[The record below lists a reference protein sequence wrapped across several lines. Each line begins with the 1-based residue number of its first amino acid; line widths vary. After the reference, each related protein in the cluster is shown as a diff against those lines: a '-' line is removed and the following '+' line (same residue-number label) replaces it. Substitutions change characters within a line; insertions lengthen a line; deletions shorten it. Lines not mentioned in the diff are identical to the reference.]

1 MSLQPIAHP
10 LPGERVVAL
19 SPQNATE
26 AAALWL
32 RRPNVFP
39 GRALTAATLQQRQQ
53 WQAGRIALRGQ
64 EGVPGVVTGLE
75 VSAATVAGQTG
86 FAATR
91 IRIERGRALAAS
103 GEDVVLNRPLEC
115 LLADVPVVAPPGFFA
130 NGSGVSDPSADGSL
144 RPRALNATLGTLVPA
159 AQATLPAVGVLVLQ
173 PVTVDTANLDPLDP
187 CDRSACDEGQTG
199 DPAAF
204 EDWRI
209 ADGVRLVWY
218 VWPTEWRSLQA
229 PDAAQ
234 RNHLAWTVFQAEA
247 ALASG
252 AVLPWQEWGAPVAMV
267 RLDAAR
273 RPVWLDRASV
283 VRQGGRSRDARLLL
297 AGGALGA
304 DSRLPALWRARIE
317 QFAEQ
322 VAAAGDPS
330 PRPADLAAGFARFLP
345 PVGLL
350 PRNAFDVATRRSE
363 FFPAGFD
370 LDAAP
375 VPVEQLDL
383 AVRASAGLAPLDL
396 SAAESVRLLVPVPL
410 ASWEPRLLLRET
422 VDPEFQ
428 RTLDRFLL
436 DRSRALGGRQG
447 LRTREALLQRAITGT
462 LPPVTAFDDD
472 DEALERESLSPWGPP
487 PPGGGHRSA
496 LRAGLHQHY
505 FERAG
510 ETFAIQGDRLYCWVY
525 LDPEQPPRML
535 MLQWHSGGT
544 WEHRAYWGENLAA
557 WGQNGTASRARLGD
571 LPTRGAWVRLEVP
584 AASVGLAQGSV
595 IDGMAFTL
603 YDGRAAYGMTGSATG
618 NGETKWFCNVLPG
631 GAQRFG
637 DEPFELLTHNDLWAP
652 FEPTLGVLPAQADVL
667 PPTSGAHHDGGGEG
681 VHQHFIDGV
690 TTPFTAAAG
699 ESLFA
704 WAYLDPNNPPR
715 TVMLQWRTQ
724 AGGWE
729 QRAFWGHDLMPWGVS
744 GTNSRRRAGALP
756 QPGRWVRLEVSAQS
770 VGLEGVALIG
780 IAFTLHGGHA
790 VFGAA
795 GAGPR
800 DGNGRLQSERVWFA
814 GSLPPG
820 AVARGL
826 WNFVAPRDMVSPT
839 PAANT
844 GQVQAL
850 ADLYAHP
857 ALQVLSDQERAQL
870 YLRGVEGFAAYLAS
884 RADRADDIVDYGFVK
899 VQTDVYR
906 VRQLVLGTTAATRLA
921 VSPALASIAQAET
934 AVASQ
939 TQIASFLSELK
950 LTPGGVAA
958 PGPSAPR
965 AMRRFVA
972 EEAPATVALARRTAP
987 AESGDVAVGGLHAMA
1002 PGAQAAM
1009 AIGGLSIGGMTTML
1023 AREEV
1028 VEARPVIRVQTA
1040 SPTPKPVAREVA
1052 AASGITPI
1060 IRVALPPPPSPREVV
1075 NASPL
1080 IGQSFVRTTTLA
1092 QRLEDP
1098 KSKEARDYATA
1109 SRFESVTAL
1118 VRLHDALTDEDG
1130 GIVPGLFEG
1139 LDVRGLEDDG
1149 FLADVPVVEGRKPV
1163 SRPFADFIANRGL
1176 LRKMMEVP
1184 LRLPPQIPG
1193 AAAASSDP
1201 DEAAMFSDATD
1212 LSDHVV
1218 ALMRKMEGRI
1228 KLYRDAV
1235 AACQPVL
1242 QELRAGVATA
1252 NTRLRGVAEQL
1263 AEARHDVSVAR
1274 ALFEEEMERVDGIN
1288 ERRARVLAEEVKF
1301 IAFVRPREA
1310 DTLRA
1315 TPTHAVDPGLVEPP
1329 VPACLREHPDVPE
1342 ALDDML
1348 RVVREAPAR
1357 WFVNAPPL
1365 LHKLDR
1371 VDYLV
1376 RTLETAQ
1383 VRALAGIAMPALAV
1397 QKATPIMAMPFM
1409 AMPAGVFAGT
1419 QAAPARALGVANAAA
1434 GFGLFNAM
1442 AATVKAPAARLQ
1454 ASITQVATRQAE
1466 ALAPRLA
1473 AVRTLDVAGLAA
1485 TATWQAVRA
1494 QAEEVVSFA
1503 DLAEGG
1509 HGRADVARAAA
1520 AELANIRS
1528 IAACLH
1534 AEFSGVMPSLRLD
1547 WAEALSAFD
1556 DPPNLRNLAS
1566 LPRWAE
1572 IPYIDRRQMQAYV
1585 DWLFAQV
1592 EPNQP
1597 QGVALVNDVVRMC
1610 LLLASHAPVD
1620 RIVAGRMAR
1629 PVAGVVPGVRIP
1641 LAVAD
1646 PARLRVGMAAMLMR
1660 GDNVVA
1666 RAVVED
1672 VGRLEVSAHVV
1683 HTVAARLDLGDDVR
1697 VHFDDAAM
1705 LSLKAAGAK
1714 RTRFG
1719 R

>member
-1 MSLQPIAHP
+1 MSLRTIAQP

-19 SPQNATE
+19 SPQDAAE
-26 AAALWL
+26 AAATWL

-64 EGVPGVVTGLE
+64 EGVPGIVSGLE
-75 VSAATVAGQTG
+75 VSAAAVPGQTG

-115 LLADVPVVAPPGFFA
+115 LLADVPVIAPSVFFH

-144 RPRALNATLGTLVPA
+144 RPRDIGATLGALVPA
-159 AQATLPAVGVLVLQ
+159 AQATLPAVGILVLR
-173 PVTVDTANLDPLDP
+173 PVTVDTAKLDPFDP

-199 DPAAF
+199 DPAAY
-204 EDWRI
+204 EDWGI
-209 ADGVRLVWY
+209 VDGVQLLWY
-218 VWPTEWRSLQA
+218 VWPSEWRSLQA

-247 ALASG
+247 TLAQG
-252 AVLPWQEWGAPVAMV
+252 AMLPWQPWGAPVAMV
-267 RLDAAR
+267 RLDAGR
-273 RPVWLDRASV
+273 RPLWLDRASV
-283 VRQGGRSRDARLLL
+283 VRQGGRARDARLLL
-297 AGGALGA
+297 AGGALG
-304 DSRLPALWRARIE
+304 DPA
-317 QFAEQ
+317 
-322 VAAAGDPS
+322 PS
-330 PRPADLAAGFARFLP
+330 PADLAAGFARFLP

-350 PRNAFDVATRRSE
+350 PRNAFDAATRRSE

-396 SAAESVRLLVPVPL
+396 GAAESVRLLVPVPL
-410 ASWEPRLLLRET
+410 ASWEPRLLLREM

-436 DRSRALGGRQG
+436 DRSRTLGARQG

-462 LPPVTAFDDD
+462 MPPVTAYDDD

-487 PPGGGHRSA
+487 PAGGGHRSA

-510 ETFAIQGDRLYCWVY
+510 TTFTIQGDRLYCWVY

-535 MLQWHSGGT
+535 MLQWHSGGN
-544 WEHRAYWGENLAA
+544 WEHRAYWGDNLAP
-557 WGQNGTASRARLGD
+557 WGQNGTASRARQGD
-571 LPTRGAWVRLEVP
+571 LPALGDWVRLEVP
-584 AASVGLAQGSV
+584 VASVGLAPGSV
-595 IDGMAFTL
+595 LDGMAFAL
-603 YDGRAAYGMTGSATG
+603 YDGQAAYGMTGSASA
-618 NGETKWFCNVLPG
+618 NAETPWFGNVLPG

-637 DEPFELLTHNDLWAP
+637 DEPFELLTPNDLWSP
-652 FEPTLGVLPAQADVL
+652 FEPTLGVLPALADVL

-681 VHQHFIDGV
+681 VHQHFVENV
-690 TTPFTAAAG
+690 TTPFTPAAG
-699 ESLFA
+699 ESLFG
-704 WAYLDPNNPPR
+704 WVYLDPNNPPR

-770 VGLEGVALIG
+770 VGLEGVALLG
-780 IAFTLHGGHA
+780 IAYSLHGGHA

-800 DGNGRLQSERVWFA
+800 DQNGRLQSERVWFA
-814 GSLPPG
+814 GSLPAG
-820 AVARGL
+820 AVARGV
-826 WNFVAPRDMVSPT
+826 WNFVAPADMVSPT
-839 PAANT
+839 PAAQS

-850 ADLYAHP
+850 ADLYADP
-857 ALQVLSDQERAQL
+857 ALQVLSGQERAQL

-939 TQIASFLSELK
+939 TQIASFLSDLK
-950 LTPGGVAA
+950 LTPGGAA
-958 PGPSAPR
+958 PASAPGAPR

-972 EEAPATVALARRTAP
+972 GEAASTTVALERRSAP
-987 AESGDVAVGGLHAMA
+987 AEGGDVAVGGLHAMA
-1002 PGAQAAM
+1002 PVAQAAM
-1009 AIGGLSIGGMTTML
+1009 AVGGFTFTGITATSL
-1023 AREEV
+1023 ARRDV
-1028 VEARPVIRVQTA
+1028 AATPPIRVQTT
-1040 SPTPKPVAREVA
+1040 STSKPIAREVA
-1052 AASGITPI
+1052 ESSGITPI
-1060 IRVALPPPPSPREVV
+1060 IRVAVPAPPSPREVV

-1080 IGQSFVRTTTLA
+1080 VGQAFVRTTTLA
-1092 QRLEDP
+1092 KRLEDP

-1109 SRFESVTAL
+1109 SRFESVSAL
-1118 VRLHDALTDEDG
+1118 VRLHDALTEEDG
-1130 GIVPGLFEG
+1130 GVVPGLFDG

-1149 FLADVPVVEGRKPV
+1149 FLADVPVVGGRKPV

-1176 LRKMMEVP
+1176 LQKMMEVP

-1193 AAAASSDP
+1193 AVAASSDP

-1242 QELRAGVATA
+1242 QALREGVSIVDS
-1252 NTRLRGVAEQL
+1252 RLRGVAEQL

-1274 ALFEEEMERVDGIN
+1274 SLFEEEMERVDGIN

-1301 IAFVRPREA
+1301 IAYVRPREA
-1310 DTLRA
+1310 DTLLT

-1371 VDYLV
+1371 VDHLV

-1383 VRALAGIAMPALAV
+1383 VRALSGIAMPALAV
-1397 QKATPIMAMPFM
+1397 QKTTPLMAMSVGVL
-1409 AMPAGVFAGT
+1409 AGAQMG
-1419 QAAPARALGVANAAA
+1419 AARALGVASAVTGFNAFSAAA
-1434 GFGLFNAM
+1434 
-1442 AATVKAPAARLQ
+1442 AAVQAPAGKLQ
-1454 ASITQVATRQAE
+1454 AAIAQVATRQAQ

-1473 AVRTLDVAGLAA
+1473 AVQAIDVAGLAA
-1485 TATWQAVRA
+1485 TATWQGVRA

-1528 IAACLH
+1528 ITACLH

-1547 WAEALSAFD
+1547 WAEALSEFD

-1620 RIVAGRMAR
+1620 RIVAGRLAR
-1629 PVAGVVPGVRIP
+1629 PVTGVVPGVRIP
-1641 LAVAD
+1641 LAVAE
-1646 PARLRVGMAAMLMR
+1646 PARLRVGMAAVLMR

-1714 RTRFG
+1714 RTLFG